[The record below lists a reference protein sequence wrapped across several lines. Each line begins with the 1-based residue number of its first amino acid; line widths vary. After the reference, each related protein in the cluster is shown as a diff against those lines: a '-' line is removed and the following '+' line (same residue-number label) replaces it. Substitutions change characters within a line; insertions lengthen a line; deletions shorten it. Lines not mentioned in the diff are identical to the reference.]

1 MELIRELK
9 RGAFIALLLGAGGAS
24 AQGVRAPDVQWVPT
38 PQEVVDQM
46 LELAEVDENDLI
58 YDLGSG
64 DGRIVITAATR
75 YGARGIG
82 VDIDPERIADARA
95 NAETAGVSDRVK
107 FVEGD
112 LFEMDFSDAT
122 VVTLYLL
129 NSLNRKLRP
138 KLIEELEPG
147 TPVVSHAFD
156 MGEWAPDTSMSV
168 DGKMV
173 YLWIVPA
180 RLDGRWEVSMKDP
193 NGDGE
198 VFVLDIEQDFQKVN
212 GIAETE
218 VGSSEIQEGRVQGE
232 EVSFTL
238 TGRST
243 PARQFTGRIDG
254 EIMSGTAEDQGR
266 ALEWR
271 ARRQATAV
279 GGR

>member
-9 RGAFIALLLGAGGAS
+9 RGAFIALLLGAGGAT

-46 LELAEVDENDLI
+46 LELAGVDENDLI

-156 MGEWAPDTSMSV
+156 MGEWTPDTSMSV

-193 NGDGE
+193 NGDEE
-198 VFVLDIEQDFQKVN
+198 VFVLDIEQDFQEVN

-218 VGSSEIQEGRVQGE
+218 VGSSEIQGGHVQGE

-238 TGRST
+238 TSRST

-254 EIMSGTAEDQGR
+254 EVMSGTAEDQGR

>member
-156 MGEWAPDTSMSV
+156 MGEWPPDTSMSV

-180 RLDGRWEVSMKDP
+180 RLDGRWEVSMKGP
-193 NGDGE
+193 NGDEE

-243 PARQFTGRIDG
+243 LARQFTGRIDG

>member
-9 RGAFIALLLGAGGAS
+9 RGAFIALLLGAGGAT

-46 LELAEVDENDLI
+46 LELAEIDENDLI

-64 DGRIVITAATR
+64 DGRIVITAAKR

-156 MGEWAPDTSMSV
+156 MGEWPPDTSMSV

-180 RLDGRWEVSMKDP
+180 RLDGRWEVSMKGP
-193 NGDGE
+193 NGDEE

-238 TGRST
+238 AGRST